1 MIRRTLSPLSTL
13 VVVAEVCRLT
23 FCLLEGL
30 FGSFDSYNDKLI
42 NYNVPA
48 EVEKMV
54 NQ

>member
-1 MIRRTLSPLSTL
+1 MRSALTTEHIGGRRQ
-13 VVVAEVCRLT
+13 VCRLT
-23 FCLLEGL
+23 SCLVEGM
-30 FGSFDSYNDKLI
+30 FGSFDSYNDKII

>member
-1 MIRRTLSPLSTL
+1 MIRSALTTEHIGGGRR
-13 VVVAEVCRLT
+13 VCWLT
-23 FCLLEGL
+23 FCLLEGM
-30 FGSFDSYNDKLI
+30 FGSFDSHNDKLI